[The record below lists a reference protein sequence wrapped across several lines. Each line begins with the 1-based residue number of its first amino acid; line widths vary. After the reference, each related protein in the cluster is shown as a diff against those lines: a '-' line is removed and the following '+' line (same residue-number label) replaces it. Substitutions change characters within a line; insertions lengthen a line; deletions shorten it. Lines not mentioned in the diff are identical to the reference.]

1 MPMTELPLR
10 SVGPEPAMMSATG
23 TAPLAPRGTVSVA
36 ASPRSPLR
44 MVYGDSIAAAGGTVS
59 AFAGGAACPRSGG
72 ARTTSASATMSG
84 LLMLLPPPQDVR
96 LHDRHRDRQGRS
108 GDEQHPRHRPGHE
121 CRRDHQHAG
130 DHDREATVA
139 MRLRHTVSLDSV
151 HGVRIPTNHVGCT
164 RASELPRT
172 MKSSPTPTGMRRDIA
187 TGCPSPLTIT
197 STCVPS
203 RNSATALAI
212 NQ

>member
-44 MVYGDSIAAAGGTVS
+44 MVYGDSIAAADGTVS
-59 AFAGGAACPRSGG
+59 AFAGGGAWPRATG
-72 ARTTSASATMSG
+72 ARTTSASAASSG

-96 LHDRHRDRQGRS
+96 LHDRHGDRQGRS

-121 CRRDHQHAG
+121 CRPDHQHAG
-130 DHDREATVA
+130 DHEREATGA
-139 MRLRHTVSLDSV
+139 MRLPPHRVA
-151 HGVRIPTNHVGCT
+151 RQRPR
-164 RASELPRT
+164 RADPDEPGGFPPPSRVPET
-172 MKSSPTPTGMRRDIA
+172 MKNSPTPTRHRRGHPA
-187 TGCPSPLTIT
+187 GLPEP
-197 STCVPS
+197 VAHN
-203 RNSATALAI
+203 RHVR
-212 NQ
+212 

>member
-44 MVYGDSIAAAGGTVS
+44 TGYGDSIAAADGTVS
-59 AFAGGAACPRSGG
+59 AFAGGGAWPRAAG
-72 ARTTSASATMSG
+72 ARTTSASAAMSG

-130 DHDREATVA
+130 DHEREATGA
-139 MRLRHTVSLDSV
+139 MRLPPHRVARQRPRRADPDEPGRLHARQRVAEEEEEQPHAHRHEAG
-151 HGVRIPTNHVGCT
+151 H
-164 RASELPRT
+164 
-172 MKSSPTPTGMRRDIA
+172 RD
-187 TGCPSPLTIT
+187 GG
-197 STCVPS
+197 
-203 RNSATALAI
+203 
-212 NQ
+212 